1 MNLNLQTAEI
11 STKRSACA
19 YYLTLKELHERN
31 GTTFILWWSQESIGD
46 RKYST
51 MVVFLSG
58 LAPGILGMIQLIGL
72 IKLSCM
78 AN

>member
-11 STKRSACA
+11 STKGSECA
-19 YYLTLKELHERN
+19 YYLILKELHERN

-51 MVVFLSG
+51 KVVFLSG
-58 LAPGILGMIQLIGL
+58 LAMIQLIGL